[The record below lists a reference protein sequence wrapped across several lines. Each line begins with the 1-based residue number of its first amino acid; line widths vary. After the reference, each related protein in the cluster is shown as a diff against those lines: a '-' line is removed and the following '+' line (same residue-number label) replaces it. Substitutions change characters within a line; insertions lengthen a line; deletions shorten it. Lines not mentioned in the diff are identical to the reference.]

1 MYSYNF
7 SAYFLCRY
15 FNAALLQT
23 VIPTVVGIFNSLPR
37 KKGTRMKIDVSINT
51 SNECL
56 DITLRTEKMCQPRN
70 CLRRM
75 QYFSKILAKQPGMG
89 NYVINGELLRS

>member
-1 MYSYNF
+1 MYYFNF
-7 SAYFLCRY
+7 SAYFVCGK
-15 FNAALLQT
+15 FNAALLQA

-37 KKGTRMKIDVSINT
+37 KQGTRMRIDVSINT

-56 DITLRTEKMCQPRN
+56 DITLGTEKMCQPRN

-75 QYFSKILAKQPGMG
+75 QYFSKILAKQPGMR